1 MTLRLKPV
9 NDRVFIIT
17 GASSGSGLVTARIL
31 KSNKWAEGTLPLLK
45 PHLRQAQQIAS
56 SIGIDTAVR

>member
-17 GASSGSGLVTARIL
+17 GASSGIGLVTARIL

-45 PHLRQAQQIAS
+45 QHLRQARQIAS